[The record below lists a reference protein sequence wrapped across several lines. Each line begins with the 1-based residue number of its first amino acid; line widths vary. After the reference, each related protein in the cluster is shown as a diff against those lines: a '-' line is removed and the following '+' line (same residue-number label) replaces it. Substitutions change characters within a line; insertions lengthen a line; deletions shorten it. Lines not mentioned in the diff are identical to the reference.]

1 MEILCGQKHLSAQEL
16 WGKGKSI
23 VTDFNSLI
31 AEFGNQV
38 RENLRFGE
46 GEPEAQLTN
55 PVATLLKGFGALHSM
70 EVQTVRETSL
80 KTAGGGLVS
89 EGLVRPDYAI
99 MVDGVLTG
107 YVELKAPGK
116 NIDPDSFT
124 KKSHEY
130 KQWQRLRNLPN
141 LLYTNGTEWRLYRYG
156 KPVPTGSEKNDNA
169 VNVSAGSVI
178 INKKRVLFPEKIT
191 WSAPANLATLF
202 LNFLRWVPAPI
213 TSADRLVETLAPLAA
228 LLREEMLLGLD
239 AQEKTYKADQA
250 KAKKKGEE
258 DLLIPS
264 KLVGL
269 RDDWRDTLAPGTS
282 NEEFADSFAQTV
294 VFSLVVALSEGHNL
308 SIESLS
314 TMANRLRSQ
323 HGLLGNALG
332 LLTEHLDEKSSLY
345 NALAVIV
352 RVMGAA
358 SWEYISG
365 GKADVY
371 LHLYEHFLSIYN
383 PEQRKKTG
391 SYYTPVEVVDQ
402 MVRLVDDALRTYMGK
417 EHGLASEGV
426 SVIDPAMGTGTYPLS
441 VMHKVAKTESLA
453 PAARTRALNRLAKNL
468 YGFELQSGPFSVAE
482 LRLNQTLKE
491 LGADVPED
499 GLNLY
504 VADTLY
510 DPYSRAK
517 PMSGNTLRLLSQLSN
532 KATRVKREVPI
543 QVCIGNPPYKDKA
556 QGMGGWVESGHRYK
570 KKDEKEKNSPIL
582 DDFRAPSMGGYERV
596 LKNLYIYFWRWAFWK
611 VFEDS
616 FRVIE
621 SESDNSQ
628 HAGVVCF
635 ITPSSY
641 LNGPGFAGMR
651 EYIRRSS
658 SRGWIINVT
667 PEGYG
672 PEKENAIFAIKTPV
686 AISLFIREENTD
698 EERMADIRYV
708 ALHGTFEEKMQAL
721 ANLELDGEEFM
732 PVRSGWGNQ
741 FAPDSGKDWN
751 SYLYM
756 DDLYSVSSSG
766 IDPSRKWVVAPS
778 QRILE
783 ERWSELTEG
792 NDLKIRANRFKET
805 PTAGI
810 AKGKT
815 PLLGNDTFQ
824 GSKESLNDQ
833 IAREVIPTVPNIVP
847 IGYRSFDRQY
857 ILADARLLD
866 RPRPKLWPYRI
877 QNQIFIV
884 EQYARNPKNGP
895 GLYFSSLIPDKN
907 AFKGSHGG
915 RCYPVFTTD
924 GEPNLRTS
932 VAQLLCE
939 RFGNDAPGN
948 LVYYLA
954 ALTGHPE
961 YVRTFSKPLETSH
974 MRAPLTAD
982 PELWERA
989 VQLGKQVVWLHTY
1002 GERGEPLP
1010 GMKYLH
1016 QLPEGADYTLPNPT
1030 VDMGKTMPEEKPSFS
1045 PDPVDSLSEEE
1056 NNPVMGTVSF
1066 GQARCENME
1075 KRVFDYTIGGNQV
1088 LGLWAKYRLKKPEEV
1103 SSSPLDEIV
1112 QREWPEAWSE
1122 EYERLLYTLTHL
1134 VHLEPAQEKLLDEV
1148 LAGEQIFREEFVDTE
1163 D

>member
-1 MEILCGQKHLSAQEL
+1 M
-16 WGKGKSI
+16 
-23 VTDFNSLI
+23 TDFNSLI
-31 AEFGNQV
+31 AEFGRQV

-55 PVATLLKGFGALHSM
+55 PVATLLQDFGALHSM
-70 EVQTVRETSL
+70 KVVTVRETSL

-116 NIDPDSFT
+116 NIDPASFN

-156 KPVPTGSEKNDNA
+156 EPVLTSTGYDA
-169 VNVSAGSVI
+169 AHMHGSFSGHGT
-178 INKKRVLFPEKIT
+178 LG
-191 WSAPANLATLF
+191 APDALATFF
-202 LNFLRWVPAPI
+202 LSFLRWSPSPI
-213 TSADRLVETLAPLAA
+213 TSADQLVETLAPLAA
-228 LLREEMLLGLD
+228 LLREEMLLGLS
-239 AQEKTYKADQA
+239 AQEKTYKAEQA

-258 DLLIPS
+258 DSVFPPP
-264 KLVGL
+264 LVGL
-269 RDDWRDTLAPGTS
+269 RKDWRDTLAPSTS

-294 VFSLVVALSEGHNL
+294 VFSLVVALSEGHEL
-308 SIESLS
+308 SLETFS
-314 TMANRLRSQ
+314 TMAGRLRSQ

-358 SWEYISG
+358 SWKYISG
-365 GKADVY
+365 GKSDVY
-371 LHLYEHFLSIYN
+371 LHLYEHFLKVYN

-402 MVRLVDDALRTYMGK
+402 MVRLVDDALRTYLGK

-441 VMHKVAKTESLA
+441 VMHKVARTESLA

-491 LGADVPED
+491 LGADIPED

-504 VADTLY
+504 VADTLS
-510 DPYSRAK
+510 DPYAK
-517 PMSGNTLRLLSQLSN
+517 QKPVNGNTLRLLSQLSN

-543 QVCIGNPPYKDKA
+543 QVCIGNPPYKVRADK
-556 QGMGGWVESGHRYK
+556 MGGWVNFGPRS
-570 KKDEKEKNSPIL
+570 KDDSSSIME
-582 DDFRAPSMGGYERV
+582 DFRAPSLGRKKHV
-596 LKNLYIYFWRWAFWK
+596 LNNLYVYFWRWAFWK

-616 FRVIE
+616 FRALE
-621 SESDNSQ
+621 GQSDNAQ
-628 HAGVVCF
+628 RAGVVCF
-635 ITPSSY
+635 ITASGY
-641 LNGPGFAGMR
+641 LRGPGFKIMR

-658 SRGWIINVT
+658 SRGWIINVS
-667 PEGYG
+667 PEGKR
-672 PEKENAIFAIKTPV
+672 PPAKNAVFAIETPV
-686 AISLFIREENTD
+686 SIALFLREENTD
-698 EERMADIRYV
+698 EETPADIRYV
-708 ALHGTFEEKMQAL
+708 ALHGTFAEKMQGLAAL
-721 ANLELDGEEFM
+721 DLDGAEFE
-732 PVRSGWGNQ
+732 PVRSGWGDK
-741 FAPDSGKDWN
+741 FAPEAEGDWDS
-751 SYLYM
+751 YPELE
-756 DDLYSVSSSG
+756 DLYAKFYPGVK
-766 IDPSRKWVVAPS
+766 PNRTWVYAPS
-778 QRILE
+778 ESILQ
-783 ERWSELTEG
+783 ERWAELIEG
-792 NDLKIRANRFKET
+792 TDLKVRAERFKET
-805 PTAGI
+805 ASIGI
-810 AKGKT
+810 ARGKD
-815 PLLGNDTFQ
+815 PLSGVDTFQ

-833 IAREVIPTVPNIVP
+833 IVRELIPDTPNIVQV
-847 IGYRSFDRQY
+847 GYRSFDRQY
-857 ILADARLLD
+857 ILADSRLLHRASPD
-866 RPRPKLWPYRI
+866 LWEHRVPG
-877 QNQIFIV
+877 QIFIV
-884 EQYARNPKNGP
+884 EQNAHYPKAGP
-895 GLYFSSLIPDKN
+895 GLYFSALIPDMD
-907 AFKGSHGG
+907 AFNNRGG
-915 RCYPVFTTD
+915 RAHPVLNVNGT
-924 GEPNLRTS
+924 PNLTES
-932 VAQLLCE
+932 AAQMLHE
-939 RFGNDAPGN
+939 RFGDNAPGD

-954 ALTGHPE
+954 ALTGHPG
-961 YVRTFSKPLETSH
+961 YVRTFDKPLQQAGI
-974 MRAPLTAD
+974 RIPLTAD

-989 VQLGKQVVWLHTY
+989 VQLGKQIVWLHTY

-1010 GMKYLH
+1010 GMQYLH
-1016 QLPEGADYTLPNPT
+1016 QLPEGADYTLPTPT
-1030 VDMGKTMPEEKPSFS
+1030 VDMGKTMPEKKPSFS
-1045 PDPVDSLSEEE
+1045 PDPVDSLSEEK
-1056 NNPVMGTVSF
+1056 NNPAMGTVSF
-1066 GQARCENME
+1066 GQARCENVE

-1088 LGLWAKYRLKKPEEV
+1088 LGLWAKYRLKKPETKW
-1103 SSSPLDEIV
+1103 SSSLNDIV

>member
-1 MEILCGQKHLSAQEL
+1 M
-16 WGKGKSI
+16 
-23 VTDFNSLI
+23 
-31 AEFGNQV
+31 
-38 RENLRFGE
+38 
-46 GEPEAQLTN
+46 
-55 PVATLLKGFGALHSM
+55 
-70 EVQTVRETSL
+70 
-80 KTAGGGLVS
+80 
-89 EGLVRPDYAI
+89 RPDYAI

-116 NIDPDSFT
+116 NIDPASFT

-130 KQWQRLRNLPN
+130 RQWQRLRNLPN

-156 KPVPTGSEKNDNA
+156 EPVLTSTGYDA
-169 VNVSAGSVI
+169 VHMHGSFSGHGT
-178 INKKRVLFPEKIT
+178 L
-191 WSAPANLATLF
+191 SAPDALATFF

-213 TSADRLVETLAPLAA
+213 KSADQLVETLAPLAA
-228 LLREEMLLGLD
+228 LLREEMLLGL
-239 AQEKTYKADQA
+239 AVQEKTYKADQA

-258 DLLIPS
+258 DFVIPPP
-264 KLVGL
+264 LVGL
-269 RDDWRDTLAPGTS
+269 RKDWRDTLAPSTS

-294 VFSLVVALSEGHNL
+294 VFSLVVALSEGHDL
-308 SIESLS
+308 SLETFS
-314 TMANRLRSQ
+314 TMAGRLRSQ

-358 SWEYISG
+358 SWADISG
-365 GKADVY
+365 GKSDVY
-371 LHLYEHFLSIYN
+371 LHLYEHFLKVYN

-402 MVRLVDDALRTYMGK
+402 MVRLVDDALRTYLGK

-491 LGADVPED
+491 LGADIPED

-504 VADTLY
+504 VADTLS
-510 DPYSRAK
+510 DPYAK
-517 PMSGNTLRLLSQLSN
+517 QKPVNGNTLRLLSQLSN

-556 QGMGGWVESGHRYK
+556 EGMGGWVESGFRSP
-570 KKDEKEKNSPIL
+570 DVASPIL
-582 DDFRAPSMGGYERV
+582 DDFRAQGMGRYEYV
-596 LKNLYIYFWRWAFWK
+596 LKNLYVYFWRWAFWK

-616 FRVIE
+616 FRALE
-621 SESDNSQ
+621 GQPDSAQ
-628 HAGVVCF
+628 RAGVVCF
-635 ITPSSY
+635 ITASGY

-667 PEGYG
+667 PEGKR
-672 PEKENAIFAIKTPV
+672 PPAKNAVFAIETPV
-686 AISLFIREENTD
+686 SIALFLREENTD
-698 EERMADIRYV
+698 EETPADIRYV
-708 ALHGTFEEKMQAL
+708 ALHGTFAEKMQAL
-721 ANLELDGEEFM
+721 AALNLDGAGFE
-732 PVRSGWGNQ
+732 PVRSGWDDK
-741 FAPDSGKDWN
+741 FAPEAGGDWDSYPALPDFYASCFPGVKPN
-751 SYLYM
+751 
-756 DDLYSVSSSG
+756 
-766 IDPSRKWVVAPS
+766 KTWVYAPS
-778 QRILE
+778 ESVLQ
-783 ERWSELTEG
+783 ERWAELIEG
-792 NDLKIRANRFKET
+792 NDLEVRAERFKET
-805 PTAGI
+805 RDTKITEGKKPLPGI
-810 AKGKT
+810 
-815 PLLGNDTFQ
+815 DTFQ
-824 GSKESLNDQ
+824 GSLESLNDQ
-833 IAREVIPTVPNIVP
+833 IAREFIPDTPNIVQV
-847 IGYRSFDRQY
+847 GYRSFDRQY
-857 ILADARLLD
+857 VMADSRLIHM
-866 RPRPKLWPYRI
+866 PSPQLWEYRVPE
-877 QNQIFIV
+877 QIFIV
-884 EQYARNPKNGP
+884 EQHAHYPKAGP
-895 GLYFSSLIPDKN
+895 GLYFSALIPDMD
-907 AFKGSHGG
+907 AFKGSEGG
-915 RCYPVFTTD
+915 RAHPAFTIEGT
-924 GEPNLRTS
+924 PNLTEPA
-932 VAQLLCE
+932 AQMLRE
-939 RFGNDAPGN
+939 RFGNNAPDD

-954 ALTGHPE
+954 ALTGHPG
-961 YVRTFSKPLETSH
+961 YVRTFDEPLQQAGI
-974 MRAPLTAD
+974 RVPLTAD
-982 PELWERA
+982 PALWERA

-1016 QLPEGADYTLPNPT
+1016 QIPEGADYVLPTPT
-1030 VDMGKTMPEEKPSFS
+1030 VDMGKTMPEKKPSFS

-1056 NNPVMGTVSF
+1056 SNPVMGAVSF
-1066 GQARCENME
+1066 GRARCENVE
-1075 KRVFDYTIGGNQV
+1075 KRVFDYTVGGNQV
-1088 LGLWAKYRLKKPEEV
+1088 LGLWAKYRLKKPV
-1103 SSSPLDEIV
+1103 VRRSSSLNDIV

>member
-1 MEILCGQKHLSAQEL
+1 M
-16 WGKGKSI
+16 
-23 VTDFNSLI
+23 TDFNSLI
-31 AEFGNQV
+31 AEFGRQV
-38 RENLRFGE
+38 RENLRVGD

-55 PVATLLKGFGALHSM
+55 PVATLLQDFGALHSM
-70 EVQTVRETSL
+70 KVVTVRETSL

-116 NIDPDSFT
+116 NIDPASFT

-130 KQWQRLRNLPN
+130 RQWQRLRNLPN

-156 KPVPTGSEKNDNA
+156 EPVLTSTGYDA
-169 VNVSAGSVI
+169 VHMHGSFSGHGT
-178 INKKRVLFPEKIT
+178 L
-191 WSAPANLATLF
+191 SAPDALATFF

-213 TSADRLVETLAPLAA
+213 KSADQLVETLAPLAA
-228 LLREEMLLGLD
+228 LLREEMLLGL
-239 AQEKTYKADQA
+239 AVQEKTYKADQA

-258 DLLIPS
+258 DFVIPPP
-264 KLVGL
+264 LVGL
-269 RDDWRDTLAPGTS
+269 RKDWRDTLAPSTS

-308 SIESLS
+308 SLETFS
-314 TMANRLRSQ
+314 TMAGRLRSQ

-358 SWEYISG
+358 SWADISG
-365 GKADVY
+365 GKSDVY
-371 LHLYEHFLSIYN
+371 LHLYEHFLKVYN

-402 MVRLVDDALRTYMGK
+402 MVRLVDDALRTYLGK

-491 LGADVPED
+491 MGGDVPED

-504 VADTLY
+504 VADTLS
-510 DPYSRAK
+510 DPYAK
-517 PMSGNTLRLLSQLSN
+517 QKPVNGNTLRLLSQLSN

-556 QGMGGWVESGHRYK
+556 EGMGGWVESGFRSP
-570 KKDEKEKNSPIL
+570 DVASPIL
-582 DDFRAPSMGGYERV
+582 DDFRAPGMGKYEYV
-596 LKNLYIYFWRWAFWK
+596 LKNLYVYFWRWAFWK

-616 FRVIE
+616 FRALE
-621 SESDNSQ
+621 GQPDSAQ
-628 HAGVVCF
+628 RAGVVCF
-635 ITPSSY
+635 ITASGY

-667 PEGYG
+667 PEGLQ
-672 PEKENAIFAIKTPV
+672 PPAENAIFAIETPV
-686 AISLFIREENTD
+686 SIALFLREEDTD
-698 EERMADIRYV
+698 EETPADIRYV
-708 ALHGTFEEKMQAL
+708 ALHGTFAEKMQAL
-721 ANLELDGEEFM
+721 AALDLDGAEFE
-732 PVRSGWGNQ
+732 PARSGWGDK
-741 FAPDSGKDWN
+741 FAPEAGGDWDSYPELPDF
-751 SYLYM
+751 YL
-756 DDLYSVSSSG
+756 DHFPG
-766 IDPSRKWVVAPS
+766 IDPSRSWVYDPS
-778 QRILE
+778 LSILE
-783 ERWSELTEG
+783 ERWAELIEG
-792 NDLKIRANRFKET
+792 TDLQVRAERFKKT
-805 PTAGI
+805 DSTSIFAG
-810 AKGKT
+810 KK
-815 PLLGNDTFQ
+815 PLPGEDTFQ
-824 GSKESLNDQ
+824 GSHESLNDQ
-833 IAREVIPTVPNIVP
+833 IAREVIPDAPNIVP
-847 IGYRSFDRQY
+847 VGYRSFDRQY
-857 ILADARLLD
+857 ILADARLIH
-866 RPRPKLWPYRI
+866 RPSPKLWEYRVPG
-877 QNQIFIV
+877 QIFIV
-884 EQYARNPKNGP
+884 EQHSRHPKAGP
-895 GLYFSSLIPDKN
+895 GLYISSLIPDKN
-907 AFKGSHGG
+907 SFKGSEGG
-915 RCYPVFTTD
+915 RVHPAFAVD
-924 GEPNLRTS
+924 GSPNLTEPTAR
-932 VAQLLCE
+932 LLSQ
-939 RFGNDAPGN
+939 RFGADAPGD

-954 ALTGHPE
+954 ALTGHPG
-961 YVRTFSKPLETSH
+961 YVRTFDKPLQQAGI
-974 MRAPLTAD
+974 RVPLTAD
-982 PELWERA
+982 PALWERA

-1016 QLPEGADYTLPNPT
+1016 QLPKDADYTLPTPT
-1030 VDMGKTMPEEKPSFS
+1030 VDMGRTMPEKKPSFS
-1045 PDPVDSLSEEE
+1045 PDPVNSLSEEE

-1066 GQARCENME
+1066 GKARCENVE

-1088 LGLWAKYRLKKPEEV
+1088 LGLWAKYRLKKPAV
-1103 SSSPLDEIV
+1103 RRSSSLNDIV
-1112 QREWPEAWSE
+1112 QREWPDVWSE

-1134 VHLEPAQEKLLDEV
+1134 VHLEPSQEKLLDEV

>member
-1 MEILCGQKHLSAQEL
+1 M
-16 WGKGKSI
+16 
-23 VTDFNSLI
+23 TDFNSLI
-31 AEFGNQV
+31 AEFGRQV
-38 RENLRFGE
+38 RENLRVGE

-55 PVATLLKGFGALHSM
+55 PVATLLQDFGALHSM
-70 EVQTVRETSL
+70 KVVTVRETSL

-116 NIDPDSFT
+116 NIDPASFG

-156 KPVPTGSEKNDNA
+156 EPVLTSTGYDA
-169 VNVSAGSVI
+169 VHMHGSFSGHGT
-178 INKKRVLFPEKIT
+178 L
-191 WSAPANLATLF
+191 SAPDALATFF

-213 TSADRLVETLAPLAA
+213 KSADQLVETLAPLAA
-228 LLREEMLLGLD
+228 LLREEMLLGL
-239 AQEKTYKADQA
+239 AVQEKTYKADQA

-258 DLLIPS
+258 DFVIPPP
-264 KLVGL
+264 LVGL
-269 RDDWRDTLAPGTS
+269 RKDWRDTLAPSTS

-294 VFSLVVALSEGHNL
+294 VFSLVVALSEGHDL
-308 SIESLS
+308 SLETFS
-314 TMANRLRSQ
+314 TMAGRLRSQ

-358 SWEYISG
+358 SWDDISG
-365 GKADVY
+365 GKSDVY
-371 LHLYEHFLSIYN
+371 LHLYEHFLKVYN

-402 MVRLVDDALRTYMGK
+402 MVRLVDDALRTYLGK

-441 VMHKVAKTESLA
+441 VMHKVARTESLA

-491 LGADVPED
+491 LGADIPED

-504 VADTLY
+504 VADTLS
-510 DPYSRAK
+510 DPYAK
-517 PMSGNTLRLLSQLSN
+517 QKPVNGNTLRLLSQLSN

-556 QGMGGWVESGHRYK
+556 EGMGGWVESGFRSP
-570 KKDEKEKNSPIL
+570 DVASPIL
-582 DDFRAPSMGGYERV
+582 DDFRASGMGRYEYV
-596 LKNLYIYFWRWAFWK
+596 LKNLYVYFWRWAFWK

-616 FRVIE
+616 FRAME
-621 SESDNSQ
+621 GQSDSAQ
-628 HAGVVCF
+628 RAGVVCF
-635 ITPSSY
+635 ITADGY

-667 PEGYG
+667 PEGKR
-672 PEKENAIFAIKTPV
+672 PPAKNAVFAIETPV
-686 AISLFIREENTD
+686 SIALFLREENTD
-698 EERMADIRYV
+698 EETPADIRYV
-708 ALHGTFEEKMQAL
+708 ALHGTFAEKMQAL
-721 ANLELDGEEFM
+721 AALDLDGAEFE
-732 PVRSGWGNQ
+732 PVRSGWGDK
-741 FAPDSGKDWN
+741 FAPEAGGDWDSYPELPDFYASCFPGVKPN
-751 SYLYM
+751 
-756 DDLYSVSSSG
+756 
-766 IDPSRKWVVAPS
+766 KTWVYAPS
-778 QRILE
+778 ESVLQ
-783 ERWSELTEG
+783 ERWAELIEG
-792 NDLKIRANRFKET
+792 NDLEVRAERFKET
-805 PTAGI
+805 SSTGI
-810 AKGKT
+810 AVGKK
-815 PLLGNDTFQ
+815 PLPGSDTFQ
-824 GSKESLNDQ
+824 GSLESLNNQ
-833 IAREVIPTVPNIVP
+833 IARELIPDTPNIVQV
-847 IGYRSFDRQY
+847 GYRSFDRQY
-857 ILADARLLD
+857 ILADSRLLERA
-866 RPRPKLWPYRI
+866 RPELWEHRVPG
-877 QNQIFIV
+877 QIFIV
-884 EQYARNPKNGP
+884 EQHAHYPKAGP
-895 GLYFSSLIPDKN
+895 GLYFSALIPDMH
-907 AFKGSHGG
+907 AFNNRGG
-915 RCYPVFTTD
+915 RAHPALTIGGT
-924 GEPNLRTS
+924 PNLTEPAKQMLR
-932 VAQLLCE
+932 E
-939 RFGNDAPGN
+939 RLGDNAPGD

-954 ALTGHPE
+954 ALTGHPG
-961 YVRTFSKPLETSH
+961 YVRTFDEPLQQAGI
-974 MRAPLTAD
+974 RVPLTAD
-982 PELWERA
+982 PALWERA

-1016 QLPEGADYTLPNPT
+1016 QLPEGADYTLPTPT
-1030 VDMGKTMPEEKPSFS
+1030 VDMGKTMPEKKPSFS
-1045 PDPVDSLSEEE
+1045 PDPVNSLSEEQ
-1056 NNPVMGTVSF
+1056 NIPVTGTVSF
-1066 GQARCENME
+1066 GRARCENME
-1075 KRVFDYTIGGNQV
+1075 KPVFDYTIGGNQV
-1088 LGLWAKYRLKKPEEV
+1088 LGLWAKYRLKKPGV
-1103 SSSPLDEIV
+1103 RSSSPLDYIV
-1112 QREWPEAWSE
+1112 QREWPPAWSE

>member
-1 MEILCGQKHLSAQEL
+1 M
-16 WGKGKSI
+16 
-23 VTDFNSLI
+23 
-31 AEFGNQV
+31 
-38 RENLRFGE
+38 
-46 GEPEAQLTN
+46 
-55 PVATLLKGFGALHSM
+55 
-70 EVQTVRETSL
+70 
-80 KTAGGGLVS
+80 
-89 EGLVRPDYAI
+89 RPDYAI

-116 NIDPDSFT
+116 NIDPASFT

-156 KPVPTGSEKNDNA
+156 EPVLTSTGYDA
-169 VNVSAGSVI
+169 VHMHGSFR
-178 INKKRVLFPEKIT
+178 NRGTLG
-191 WSAPANLATLF
+191 APDALATFF

-213 TSADRLVETLAPLAA
+213 KSADQLVETLAPLAA
-228 LLREEMLLGLD
+228 LLREEMLLGL
-239 AQEKTYKADQA
+239 AVQEKTYKADQA

-258 DLLIPS
+258 DSVFPPP
-264 KLVGL
+264 LVGL
-269 RDDWRDTLAPGTS
+269 RKDWRDTLAPSTS

-294 VFSLVVALSEGHNL
+294 VFSLVVALSEGHDL
-308 SIESLS
+308 SLKTFS
-314 TMANRLRSQ
+314 TIVVDLRSK

-352 RVMGAA
+352 RVMGVA
-358 SWEYISG
+358 SWDDISG

-371 LHLYEHFLSIYN
+371 LHLYEHFLKVYN

-402 MVRLVDDALRTYMGK
+402 MVRLVDDALRTYLGK

-491 LGADVPED
+491 LGADIPED

-504 VADTLY
+504 VADTLS
-510 DPYSRAK
+510 DPYAK
-517 PMSGNTLRLLSQLSN
+517 QKPVNGNTLRLLSQLSN

-556 QGMGGWVESGHRYK
+556 EGMGGWVESGFRSP
-570 KKDEKEKNSPIL
+570 DVASPIL
-582 DDFRAPSMGGYERV
+582 DDFRAQGMGRYEYV
-596 LKNLYIYFWRWAFWK
+596 LKNLYVYFWRWAFWK

-616 FRVIE
+616 FRALE
-621 SESDNSQ
+621 GQPDSAQ
-628 HAGVVCF
+628 RAGVVCF
-635 ITPSSY
+635 ITASGY

-667 PEGYG
+667 PEGKR
-672 PEKENAIFAIKTPV
+672 PPAKNAVFAIETPV
-686 AISLFIREENTD
+686 SIALFLREENTD
-698 EERMADIRYV
+698 EETPADIRYV
-708 ALHGTFEEKMQAL
+708 ALHGTFAEKMQAL
-721 ANLELDGEEFM
+721 AALNLDGPGFE
-732 PVRSGWGNQ
+732 PVRSGWDDK
-741 FAPDSGKDWN
+741 FAPEAGGDWDSYPALPDFYASCFPGVKPN
-751 SYLYM
+751 
-756 DDLYSVSSSG
+756 
-766 IDPSRKWVVAPS
+766 KTWVYAPS
-778 QRILE
+778 ESVLQ
-783 ERWSELTEG
+783 ERWAELIEG
-792 NDLKIRANRFKET
+792 NDLEVRAERFKET
-805 PTAGI
+805 RDTKI
-810 AKGKT
+810 TEGKK
-815 PLLGNDTFQ
+815 PLPGSDTFQ
-824 GSKESLNDQ
+824 GSLESLNDQ
-833 IAREVIPTVPNIVP
+833 IAREFIPDTPNIVQV
-847 IGYRSFDRQY
+847 GYRSFDRQY
-857 ILADARLLD
+857 VMADSRLIHM
-866 RPRPKLWPYRI
+866 PSPQLWEYRVPE
-877 QNQIFIV
+877 QIFIV
-884 EQYARNPKNGP
+884 EQHAHYPKAGP
-895 GLYFSSLIPDKN
+895 GLYFSALIPDMD
-907 AFKGSHGG
+907 AFKGSEGG
-915 RCYPVFTTD
+915 RAHPAFTIEGT
-924 GEPNLRTS
+924 PNLTEPTARI
-932 VAQLLCE
+932 LRE
-939 RFGNDAPGN
+939 RFGDNAPGD

-954 ALTGHPE
+954 ALTGHPG
-961 YVRTFSKPLETSH
+961 YVRTFDGPLQQAGI
-974 MRAPLTAD
+974 RVPLTAD
-982 PELWERA
+982 PALWERT

-1016 QLPEGADYTLPNPT
+1016 QIPEGADYVLPTPT
-1030 VDMGKTMPEEKPSFS
+1030 VDMGKTMPEKKPSFS
-1045 PDPVDSLSEEE
+1045 PDPVDSLSKEE
-1056 NNPVMGTVSF
+1056 NNPIMGTVSF
-1066 GQARCENME
+1066 GRARCENVE

-1088 LGLWAKYRLKKPEEV
+1088 LGLWAKYRLKKPV
-1103 SSSPLDEIV
+1103 VRRSSSLNDIV